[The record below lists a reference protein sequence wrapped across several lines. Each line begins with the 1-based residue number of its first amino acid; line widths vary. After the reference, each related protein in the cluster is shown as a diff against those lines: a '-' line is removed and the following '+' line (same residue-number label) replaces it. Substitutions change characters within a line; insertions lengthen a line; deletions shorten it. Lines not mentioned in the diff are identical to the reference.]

1 MVLRLKKAAVIYSKI
16 LFFSSVFFMIYI
28 NFNVLMKQKQNRNTQ
43 NDIILSDFSPINRL
57 NYPFVLNFD
66 KIDWLDNEFVEY
78 EANRTGLGE
87 QGKPVVLTDP
97 EEIKQNEELT
107 KVEGLSALIS
117 DKISVNRSVTDTR
130 PKKYVEMLIGF
141 SSICLKFDVLD
152 AREKRI

>member
-1 MVLRLKKAAVIYSKI
+1 MCSY
-16 LFFSSVFFMIYI
+16 Y
-28 NFNVLMKQKQNRNTQ
+28 
-43 NDIILSDFSPINRL
+43 IILSDFSPINRL

-130 PKKYVEMLIGF
+130 PKKYVEVLIRI
-141 SSICLKFDVLD
+141 SSISLKFAVLD